1 MTTTTPR
8 PNRDA
13 LNHAIDVYRDAMR
26 PFIVRTL
33 KRVKGAKPEDL
44 IELALPPNQA
54 DEVRR
59 ARASKAIGSVIDVGH
74 FPRIVQKN
82 WAEAFASPLQ
92 DRVVQNLIWVISH
105 ARNEAAHPSESDLDH
120 NYVMSRLSDIADVLK
135 RADQAAAKTVEDIR
149 AELLDLAR
157 EPRAEPAA
165 TAPLDIKAGGGVP
178 NLKPWWKVI
187 RPAQDVTQGAFR
199 DADFAAQLQTVYD
212 GSAAQN
218 EYGDPVAFFARTY
231 LTPGMRALLVNAL
244 KRVAGNGGDPVI
256 QMKTGFG
263 GGKTHSLIALYHLMT
278 SMDALS
284 NPPSGAGGRND
295 NDALG
300 LMREAGLDADQRIE
314 TRIAVL
320 DGLHLAPTDEDV
332 TEKGD
337 PLNTL
342 WGVMAHQLGG
352 QAAYDLIGEAA
363 RTGSAPGGSQLDRI
377 FQRFG
382 PCVILVDELLAYTR
396 NANKAFDS
404 VLTFLQSLTQA
415 VSRSSNS
422 VLVVTLPAAKAEAG
436 GDIGQEALEKIE
448 SEMDSVQ
455 RVFARTEV
463 IWRPLEVNEAFEVV
477 RRRLFGDEIDEE
489 ERDAACKAF
498 VDMYGKAKAEY
509 PQGVFEQRYLERM
522 KACYPIHPEIFDRLY
537 EDWSSIPQFQR
548 TRGVLRVM
556 ANCVSRL
563 YRSEDP
569 APLIMPGGMP
579 FSDNR
584 VSDEF
589 VTLLGGQWDAAM
601 NEVDKDNNRADELDA
616 ASQRFLEVGGAAR
629 RVARAVFLGSARG
642 GARIGVDRRQ
652 IHLGVIL
659 PGQGAPRYNEAL
671 DALSGQL
678 HYMYNDAGR
687 YYFLAEP
694 NLNRLAND
702 REEQVTDREIDD
714 QVRQAAEG
722 FDPVRSYGRM
732 PVVLFPS
739 GSEEVADVESLRLV
753 ILPMSKPMPTRSQE
767 RDSAREEALEILRN
781 RGEAGRSKKNTLLFL
796 AAKSDDVRKLRNKT
810 RRFLA
815 WTSILE
821 GEGRVANLT
830 DDRRTQAQTAKAN
843 AGRAMNAALASAYRW
858 LLVPFQ
864 PDPQKDE
871 YAMTAYDT
879 NPEGEIIAAAISKA
893 TQSEALVEKLSPSA
907 LLSMLQQY
915 VWSNPVYSDNATVE
929 TVWQLMTSHVY
940 LHRLRNWEVLRVCV
954 EQGIRE
960 GVFGCADYAEGQ
972 YRNPRCG
979 PETGALM
986 EIKGS
991 VLLPADKARRL
1002 REEQE
1007 NAGAGGEGGA
1017 PGPATPTGGLVSP
1030 GPTPLGGT
1038 TPGAALSSGP
1048 VRLTARKRI
1057 SGDISLDDV
1066 NALRQEIIR
1075 NLLDDGGSV
1084 TVEIIVTGRK
1094 PGGFSENAARPV
1106 RENSKQLS
1114 LEFDE
1119 SRDA

>member
-13 LNHAIDVYRDAMR
+13 LNEAIDVYRDVMR
-26 PFIVRTL
+26 PFIVRAL

-44 IELALPPNQA
+44 IERALPPNLA

-59 ARASKAIGSVIDVGH
+59 ARASKEVGTSIDVGH
-74 FPRIVQKN
+74 FPHIVQKN

-105 ARNEAAHPSESDLDH
+105 ARNEAAHPGDSDLDH
-120 NYVMSRLSDIADVLK
+120 PYVLSRISDIADVLK
-135 RADQAAAKTVEDIR
+135 RADPTAAKKVEDIR
-149 AELLDLAR
+149 AEWLDTR
-157 EPRAEPAA
+157 ERPAETPPS
-165 TAPLDIKAGGGVP
+165 TMPLDIKTGGGVS
-178 NLKPWWKVI
+178 NLKPWWEVI
-187 RPAQDVTQGAFR
+187 RPAQDVTQGAFTA
-199 DADFAAQLQTVYD
+199 ADFAAQLQTVYD
-212 GSAAQN
+212 GRAAQN

-278 SMDALS
+278 SMDALA
-284 NPPSGAGGRND
+284 NPPGSGNRSGND
-295 NDALG
+295 VTA
-300 LMREAGLDADQRIE
+300 LMREAGLDADQHIR
-314 TRIAVL
+314 TNVAVL
-320 DGLHLAPTDEDV
+320 DGTHLAPTDEDV

-352 QAAYDLIGEAA
+352 QPAYDLIGEAA
-363 RTGSAPGGSQLDRI
+363 RTGSAPGGSQLDRVL
-377 FQRFG
+377 QGFG

-396 NANKAFDS
+396 NADKQIDS

-422 VLVVTLPAAKAEAG
+422 ILVVTLPEAKAEAG

-448 SEMDSVQ
+448 RELDSVQ

-556 ANCVSRL
+556 ANCISRL
-563 YRSEDP
+563 HRSADP
-569 APLIMPGGMP
+569 APLIMPGSLP
-579 FSDNR
+579 FHDSR
-584 VSDEF
+584 VADEF
-589 VTLLGGQWDAAM
+589 VSLLGSQWETVM
-601 NEVDKDNNRADELDA
+601 REVDEDHNTADVLDA
-616 ASQRFLEVGGAAR
+616 GSQRFLEVNGAAR

-642 GARIGVDRRQ
+642 GAQVGVDRRQ
-652 IHLGVIL
+652 IHLGVVL

-714 QVRQAAEG
+714 RVRQLAEG
-722 FDPVRSYGRM
+722 FEPVRSYGRM
-732 PVVLFPS
+732 QVHLFPS
-739 GSEEVADVESLRLV
+739 GSGEVDDLESLRLV
-753 ILPMSKPMPTRSQE
+753 ILPTSKSLPTRSQE
-767 RDSAREEALEILRN
+767 RDYAREEALEILRK

-796 AAKSDDVRKLRNKT
+796 AAKSDDVRKLRNET

-821 GEGRVANLT
+821 GDKRVPSLT
-830 DDRRTQAQTAKAN
+830 DDRRTQALTARTN
-843 AGRAMNAALASAYRW
+843 ASRAMNAALASAYRW

-864 PDPQKDE
+864 SDPLKDE

-879 NPEGEIIAAAISKA
+879 NPEGEIITAAVNKAIS
-893 TQSEALVEKLSPSA
+893 SETLVEKLSPSA
-907 LLSMLQQY
+907 LLSTLERY
-915 VWSNPVYSDNATVE
+915 FWSNPDYSETTTVE
-929 TVWQLMTSHVY
+929 TIWQRMTSHVY
-940 LHRLRNWEVLRVCV
+940 LHRLRNWEVLRACV

-960 GVFGCADYAEGQ
+960 GVFGCADYADGQ
-972 YRNPRCG
+972 YRNARCG
-979 PETGALM
+979 PETGVMM
-986 EIKGS
+986 EVKGR
-991 VLLPADKARRL
+991 VLLPADKAKQL
-1002 REEQE
+1002 LAAQE
-1007 NAGAGGEGGA
+1007 KRAGGAEGATAPSSAGA
-1017 PGPATPTGGLVSP
+1017 LVSP
-1030 GPTPLGGT
+1030 GPTPLGVA
-1038 TPGAALSSGP
+1038 PSVGA

-1084 TVEIIVTGRK
+1084 TVEIIVTGDK
-1094 PGGFSENAARPV
+1094 PGGFSESARRAV
-1106 RENSKQLS
+1106 RENSVQLS
-1114 LEFDE
+1114 LEFNE
-1119 SRDA
+1119 GPDA